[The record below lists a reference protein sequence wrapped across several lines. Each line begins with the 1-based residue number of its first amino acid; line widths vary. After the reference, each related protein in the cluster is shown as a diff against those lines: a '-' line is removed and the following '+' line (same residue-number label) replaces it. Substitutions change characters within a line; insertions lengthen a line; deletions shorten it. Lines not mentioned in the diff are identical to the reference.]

1 MARRLAGIL
10 EAGFKG
16 GEINPYISSDLNENT
31 PATFAPLNYKTFE
44 SGFAIYGPRNPF
56 RIAPGNNLGIVGNV
70 QQSFFQDYY
79 FRVHVSPLKL
89 DLQTVASS
97 QTRQF
102 KVWNAWPETTAQLS
116 DILVSNPVGIEIT
129 GQAVPYS
136 MPPLK
141 ELTYD
146 ITVGTSGPP
155 NINVEVQFDFSNV
168 ADPLP
173 ILITGTRAVKFDI
186 VPEVPVNETWEWLS
200 DLMVATDGTEQR
212 IALRGEMPRV
222 ELNLKVKFDSSESIR
237 RFYSDLASSIGRLWI
252 PEFQYATRTT
262 AASASGSLQVYF
274 DGTQTDIRA
283 GDYVLIQTPVTA
295 MLVEIKTLNASG
307 GLVSSALV
315 ADIPA
320 NSLIMPGSPALID
333 NQTSID
339 RYAVNQA
346 AETTLICKMI
356 RQRSTLTRTGSA
368 VTLPTFLGS
377 PVVDKR
383 PLADELVKDEVSTG
397 QISIDNQ
404 TGLPDIISR
413 WDYSRIGGP
422 RTFKVN
428 RIKAPDEMDYWKTV
442 FAYCRGQAR
451 KFWMPTYRDDMKLAV
466 APSDATTTYTIEG
479 TQYAEKI
486 WPIITHRYIEIETAS
501 GIHRTQIT
509 GASVTGSNTIILL
522 TTPLPTGAG
531 WRSVSRISYLL
542 PVRLNDDKVEWKHYG
557 LESLL
562 NLSIRTAEP

>member
-1 MARRLAGIL
+1 MAGRIGTFLAAQSFIYGD
-10 EAGFKG
+10 ASS
-16 GEINPYISSDLNENT
+16 NISSELNELT
-31 PATFAPLNYKTFE
+31 PVQYAP
-44 SGFAIYGPRNPF
+44 AIYDPRDTAL
-56 RIAPGNNLGIVGNV
+56 RGGYSAYKIAPSNRWPIVGNE
-70 QQSFFQDYY
+70 QNNFFRDFY

-283 GDYVLIQTPVTA
+283 GDYVLIQTPVNA

-428 RIKAPDEMDYWKTV
+428 RMYAPEEMDYWKTV
-442 FAYCRGQAR
+442 LAYARGQAR
-451 KFWMPTYRDDMKLAV
+451 KFWMPTYRQDLKVIVTPA
-466 APSDATTTYTIEG
+466 DAATNYTVEG
-479 TQYAEKI
+479 TQYAEKVYSL
-486 WPIITHRYIEIETAS
+486 PTHRYIEIETSS
-501 GIHRTQIT
+501 GTHRTSII
-509 GASVTGSNTIILL
+509 GASVSGGNSVILFD
-522 TTPLPTGAG
+522 PAVPTGAG
-531 WRSVSRISYLL
+531 WKVINRISYLL
-542 PVRLNDDKVEWKHYG
+542 PVRINDDKIEWKHYG

-562 NLSIRTAEP
+562 NLSIRTAEV